1 MQDQKRRRKEEEM
14 KTIMMADPVR
24 YPRMTTGE
32 LRETF
37 LIQDLYEA
45 GSIHLTYVDLD
56 RAVIG
61 MAAPLGDPLTLP
73 AGARTPRKLFHGTA
87 RGRGPQYWGCR
98 RDSRGG
104 IIL

>member
-1 MQDQKRRRKEEEM
+1 MRDQKRSRKEEEEM
-14 KTIMMADPVR
+14 KTMMMADPVR

-37 LIQDLYEA
+37 LIQNLYLA

-61 MAAPLGDPLTLP
+61 MAAPLAEPLTLP
-73 AGARTPRKLFHGTA
+73 AGPELRANYFTE
-87 RGRGPQYWGCR
+87 R
-98 RDSRGG
+98 REVGAS
-104 IIL
+104 ILAAG